1 MTHSKKSQNKKAA
14 MDREYEEKRLRN
26 NDAVKKS
33 REKARKKS
41 QQVSQRIKLLRN
53 ENDSLEEKKK
63 LLRKELAMLKEM
75 FLAYNG
81 SGKCFFLQ
89 SVVSTNYSYNREFA
103 V

>member
-1 MTHSKKSQNKKAA
+1 MTHKKKSQNNKAV
-14 MDREYEEKRLRN
+14 MDKEYEERRQRN

-33 REKARKKS
+33 RMKAKEKSEK
-41 QQVSQRIKLLRN
+41 VSQRIKLLRN

-81 SGKCFFLQ
+81 SGKFLFLQ
-89 SVVSTNYSYNREFA
+89 SVVTYVAQTVFL
-103 V
+103 